1 MIAAPTKGPGTP
13 VEGVPGPVSYPA
25 AGSGPAGTTSKEKD
39 MKTIRMILATAALVA
54 GLGAA
59 GQVAHAA
66 DTHPA
71 VKPALTDAPTATF
84 GLWRTPR
91 GW

>member
-1 MIAAPTKGPGTP
+1 
-13 VEGVPGPVSYPA
+13 
-25 AGSGPAGTTSKEKD
+25 
-39 MKTIRMILATAALVA
+39 MKTIRMILATAVLAA

-59 GQVAHAA
+59 GQVAHAT

-84 GLWRTPR
+84 GLRRTPR

>member
-1 MIAAPTKGPGTP
+1 
-13 VEGVPGPVSYPA
+13 
-25 AGSGPAGTTSKEKD
+25 
-39 MKTIRMILATAALVA
+39 MKTIRMILATAVLAA

-59 GQVAHAA
+59 GQVAHAT
-66 DTHPA
+66 DTRPG
-71 VKPALTDAPTATF
+71 VKAALTDAPTATF